1 MKVLLRNTD
10 THALKNGSN
19 DEKIELGL
27 ISLPSKIWKELG
39 WKIGEELEIKVE
51 RGLTKDREYFREC
64 IVIER
69 GVVRN
74 ENR

>member
-1 MKVLLRNTD
+1 MKV
-10 THALKNGSN
+10 ALKSTESKKVN
-19 DEKIELGL
+19 I
-27 ISLPSKIWKELG
+27 PSKIWKELG

-69 GVVRN
+69 GFIRKTDNSGVK
-74 ENR
+74 